1 MTMAASL
8 KDTWGQPLLFLRGC
22 TNLIKNLG
30 ENNMP
35 RFFQH
40 LTRQSNPFKLTTIKK
55 FIVMPLSDT
64 NSLLRTS
71 PYNVDIKCQCNS
83 ESYE

>member
-35 RFFQH
+35 RCFQH
-40 LTRQSNPFKLTTIKK
+40 LTKVATLAAPAFLCLTYRLCISRPLYNLQEYFRFFFAKK
-55 FIVMPLSDT
+55 I
-64 NSLLRTS
+64 TS
-71 PYNVDIKCQCNS
+71 
-83 ESYE
+83 

>member
-1 MTMAASL
+1 MFSQNLVLIKKKSLYIEMTMAASL

-35 RFFQH
+35 RFFRD
-40 LTRQSNPFKLTTIKK
+40 LTKVATLTAPV
-55 FIVMPLSDT
+55 FFMFDL
-64 NSLLRTS
+64 
-71 PYNVDIKCQCNS
+71 
-83 ESYE
+83 